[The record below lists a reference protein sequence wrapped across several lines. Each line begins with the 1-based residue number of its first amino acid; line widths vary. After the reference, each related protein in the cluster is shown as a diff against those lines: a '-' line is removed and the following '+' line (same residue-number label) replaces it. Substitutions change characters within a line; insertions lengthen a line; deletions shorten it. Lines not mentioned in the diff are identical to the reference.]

1 MEVEKTGKLFKGGA
15 DRLLQTAVSGAI
27 RELIQEAEGFLVD
40 RLKTGSGGVFKS
52 VAEAGKNASTG
63 NYRRNLSTQVK
74 RLNAS
79 VDDGGVIYGPWLE
92 GVSSRNQSTRF
103 KGYSSFRM
111 AKQHTEKLAPKIF
124 NEYIKKF
131 ARQVNR

>member
-1 MEVEKTGKLFKGGA
+1 MRLEMEVEKTGKLFKGGA
-15 DRLLQTAVSGAI
+15 DRLLQTAVFGAI
-27 RELIQEAEGFLVD
+27 REVIQEAEGFLVD

-79 VDDGGVIYGPWLE
+79 VLGRMLRSILE
-92 GVSSRNQSTRF
+92 R
-103 KGYSSFRM
+103 
-111 AKQHTEKLAPKIF
+111 
-124 NEYIKKF
+124 
-131 ARQVNR
+131 